1 MSVTDST
8 TSLSRRR
15 ISMVYDLVRLEEKA
29 IIEAA
34 KKSTRNLDLKIFD
47 SKDLYFDIADG
58 RNTRATFGPVV
69 LQRCA
74 SYFRNLHL
82 TAILEGHGLRVV
94 NSLSTA
100 LTSGNKLLTSIILN
114 REGVPTPKTK
124 LAFTEETAMKALDD
138 LGYPAII
145 KPTIGSWGRLVACLN
160 DVDAAKSVIE
170 DREEMFPLY
179 HVYYLQEKVRRPP
192 RDIRAIVVGDRTVA
206 AIYRISTT
214 EDWRTNT
221 ARGGRAENLPIS
233 KELDDLCLRATKPFG
248 SGIYG
253 VDLMESEDRG
263 LLVHEVNNTTE
274 FKNVMAQSKVDI
286 PSLIV
291 DYLADLEQRE
301 ERN

>member
-1 MSVTDST
+1 
-8 TSLSRRR
+8 
-15 ISMVYDLVRLEEKA
+15 MVYDLVRLEEKA

-34 KKSTRNLDLKIFD
+34 KKRSDRVELKTFD
-47 SKDLYFDIADG
+47 SKDLHFDLLDG
-58 RNTRATFGPVV
+58 RNASATFGKVV

-82 TAILEGHGLRVV
+82 TAVLEGFGLRVV
-94 NSLSTA
+94 NNLSSA
-100 LTSGNKLLTSIILN
+100 LYTGNKVLTTLALSN
-114 REGVPTPKTK
+114 ANVPTPRTK
-124 LAFTEETAMKALDD
+124 LAFTEDGALKALDE

-179 HVYYLQEKVRRPP
+179 HVYYLQEKVKRPP
-192 RDIRAIVVGDRTVA
+192 RDIRAVVVGDRTIA

-214 EDWRTNT
+214 GDWRTNT
-221 ARGGRAENLPIS
+221 ARGGRAENLPIT
-233 KELDDLCLRATKPFG
+233 KELDDLCVRATKPFG

-253 VDLMESEDRG
+253 VDLMESEERG

-274 FKNVMAQSKVDI
+274 FKNVLAQSHVDI
-286 PSLIV
+286 PGMIV
-291 DYLADLEQRE
+291 DYLVEQ
-301 ERN
+301 ERAR